1 MAAFIKAIVP
11 ALFAWTV
18 SAQKPQFPPAFPP
31 TPALPSSIN
40 YAPSV
45 TPNVLDTT
53 APNAQAECPGYRAFN
68 IKETQNS
75 LTANLILAGEAC
87 DLYGYDIHELTLDV
101 VYQAKERLSVKIYPR
116 YLGSNN
122 ESLYTLSP
130 DLTPQPSAE
139 EGSNK
144 GGSDLVFTWSNEP
157 SFQFRV
163 SRAGSGEVLFD
174 TFGKKIVYED
184 QFLELVTSMVPDYN
198 IYGLAESLRAFRLP
212 NNFTQTF
219 WNAYNLD
226 NDNILDVNGH
236 STHPV
241 YLETRY
247 GNGTSKS
254 HGVYAR
260 NAHGQDWLLRPDS
273 ITYRTIGGSF
283 EFYFLSGS
291 KPKDVISQYQTGV
304 ITTPYL
310 PAYWHLGFQQN
321 RWGYLNWTNLQ
332 DVIDAYADAGIQLE
346 AITNDLDY
354 LNLNRIFTHKD
365 PQYNVEEGQ
374 RFLARLHASGQY
386 YLPILD
392 PNVYAPA
399 PENQTDVYPPYDRG
413 VELDV
418 YIRSGANTSE
428 YYYGVL
434 WNGFSAYPDFMS
446 PATQQFWTEQFVEYH
461 KQLAYD
467 GWWLD
472 VSDATSFCTGSCG
485 TDMLDENPIHVPFP
499 LPGDPNTSV
508 AVDYRY
514 PEAFNL
520 TNATEAAS
528 ASASFASQSSAYPTP
543 TATPTPVLARTF
555 PTPGVRN
562 LTFPPYAIN
571 NFLAGHSL
579 VKQVLSPDAVHK
591 NGMTEYELH
600 NLYGH
605 TSANASYHALLQ
617 AIPGKRPWI
626 QSRATFAGTGNFSGH
641 WGGDTNSKWGNM
653 YFGISQALQF
663 AIAGIPYF
671 GVETCGFNGNAD
683 MQLCTRWMQLSA
695 WFPLYRNH
703 NNRNTIPQE
712 AYRWSTT
719 AEATRRIMDIRYSLL
734 PYTYTLFHKANT
746 AGETVLR
753 ALAWEFPDEEVLKAV
768 ETQFMSGPSIL
779 VTPVLEALATTV
791 KGVFPG
797 VGSGTIWYDWYSLQK
812 VEAATGENKTLQ
824 APLVHQPI
832 HVRGGSIIPMQKAG
846 NTTKTSRM
854 MPWSLLVALDKNGE
868 AQGELYLDDGVSVHP
883 NETKNVELLFSRGTL
898 STKVS
903 GDYNDGLPLANI
915 TIAGAHDSQHS
926 GWSGHHGGKPCN
938 TRGTKMMYA
947 EGGVVYITNLGE
959 STRDGI
965 WSGDFE
971 MRLH

>member
-1 MAAFIKAIVP
+1 MFHRLEPSSAP
-11 ALFAWTV
+11 AEGR
-18 SAQKPQFPPAFPP
+18 PPAGCISVLEKLDILQHASLKQGRS
-31 TPALPSSIN
+31 TCALGVDCQRTEAAISAGFSTNACVAILIN

-53 APNAQAECPGYRAFN
+53 APKAQAECPGYKASN
-68 IKETQNS
+68 IEETQNN
-75 LTANLILAGEAC
+75 LTADLVLAGKAC
-87 DLYGYDIHELTLDV
+87 DLYGFDIHELTLDV
-101 VYQAKERLSVKIYPR
+101 EYQAKERLSVKIYQK
-116 YLGSNN
+116 YLGSRN

-144 GGSDLVFTWSNEP
+144 AGSDLVFTWSNDP

-174 TFGKKIVYED
+174 TLGKMIVFED
-184 QFLELVTSMVPDYN
+184 QFLELVISMVPDYN

-236 STHPV
+236 NTHPV

-260 NAHGQDWLLRPDS
+260 NAHG
-273 ITYRTIGGSF
+273 
-283 EFYFLSGS
+283 S
-291 KPKDVISQYQTGV
+291 KPKDVISQYQSGV
-304 ITTPYL
+304 ITAPYL

-374 RFLARLHASGQY
+374 RFLERLHASGQY
-386 YLPILD
+386 YLPILNR
-392 PNVYAPA
+392 NVYAPA
-399 PENQTDVYPPYDRG
+399 PSNQDDVYPPYDRG

-418 YIRSGANTSE
+418 FIRSGENTSD

-446 PATQQFWTEQFVEYH
+446 PAAQQFWTEQFVMYH
-461 KQLAYD
+461 GQLAYD

-472 VSDATSFCTGSCG
+472 VSDATSFCTSSCG
-485 TDMLDENPIHVPFP
+485 TGILDENPIHVPFP

-528 ASASFASQSSAYPTP
+528 ASASLASQSSAYPTP
-543 TATPTPVLARTF
+543 TATPTPC
-555 PTPGVRN
+555 
-562 LTFPPYAIN
+562 
-571 NFLAGHSL
+571 HSL

-600 NLYGH
+600 NLY
-605 TSANASYHALLQ
+605 
-617 AIPGKRPWI
+617 
-626 QSRATFAGTGNFSGH
+626 GTGNFSGH

-671 GVETCGFNGNAD
+671 VVETCGFNGNAD

-703 NNRNTIPQE
+703 NNHNTIAQE

-719 AEATRRIMDIRYSLL
+719 AEATRRIMDIRYYLL
-734 PYTYTLFHKANT
+734 PYTYTLFHRANT

-753 ALAWEFPDEEVLKAV
+753 ALAWEFPDEEDLKAV

-779 VTPVLEALATTV
+779 VTPVLEALATSV

-797 VGSGTIWYDWYSLQK
+797 VGSRTIWYDWYYLQK
-812 VEAATGENKTLQ
+812 VDAAAGENKTLQ
-824 APLVHQPI
+824 APLVYQPI

-846 NTTKTSRM
+846 NTTKKSRT
-854 MPWSLLVALDKNGE
+854 MPWSLLIALDKNGE
-868 AQGELYLDDGVSVHP
+868 AQGELYLDDGISIRP
-883 NETKNVELLFSRGTL
+883 NETKNLHFSRGTL
-898 STKVS
+898 SIKVS
-903 GDYNDGLPLANI
+903 GEYNDGLSLVNV
-915 TIAGAHDSQHS
+915 TIAGAHGRQHH
-926 GWSGHHGGKPCN
+926 GWSGQHGGKECDN
-938 TRGTKMMYA
+938 RGAKMMYG
-947 EGGVVYITNLGE
+947 EGGV
-959 STRDGI
+959 
-965 WSGDFE
+965 
-971 MRLH
+971 